1 MYNNHYIYTHI
12 VLYIY
17 THCFISHLH
26 MLVLVKHVGSI
37 VLICSF
43 ELVHDPLHFADYTS
57 IRQITQIIVWHGLMA
72 SFFILYVYIP
82 GSDGALRAWFDFH
95 IPSIMVVKV
104 WAFFT
109 SHPSFRRN
117 LSWETIRIEYS
128 NVSKAISSTDPR
140 SEDLPYM
147 FGINHQ
153 NLAGLLVF
161 S

>member
-1 MYNNHYIYTHI
+1 M
-12 VLYIY
+12 
-17 THCFISHLH
+17 
-26 MLVLVKHVGSI
+26 VLVKHVGSI

-57 IRQITQIIVWHGLMA
+57 IRQITQIIVWHGLMFF
-72 SFFILYVYIP
+72 FFILYVYIP

-95 IPSIMVVKV
+95 IPNIMVVY
-104 WAFFT
+104 FFWIFLQVT
-109 SHPSFRRN
+109 Q
-117 LSWETIRIEYS
+117 
-128 NVSKAISSTDPR
+128 VSDATYLEKLFGLNTVLFGKAISSTDPR

-153 NLAGLLVF
+153 NLAGLFVF